1 MKNITKIGVFI
12 LLSIF
17 TFTACDSDSSVSP
30 FSTDEESAL
39 LDFMFLATA
48 DDSTGTT
55 TNRNHGW
62 RGGKKCNVTEVE
74 VADLPAAITDYITA
88 NYAGATANRA
98 GTLENGNYVVKITK
112 ADATHAGL
120 VFDANGVFVEEK
132 TGKSGSR
139 GTEVAVADLPTT
151 VTAYITANY
160 AGATIKKAIT
170 NDEGKFLLIVQKADE
185 TYVGV
190 GFEAD
195 GTFISEVTKRNKGS
209 KSKG

>member
-12 LLSIF
+12 FLSIF
-17 TFTACDSDSSVSP
+17 TFTACESDRAVSP
-30 FSTDEESAL
+30 FSTDEESAI

-48 DDSTGTT
+48 DDSTGT

-62 RGGKKCNVTEVE
+62 RGGKKCNVTELD
-74 VADLPAAITDYITA
+74 VANLPAAISSYITS
-88 NYAGATANRA
+88 NYAGSTSNRA

-120 VFDANGVFVEEK
+120 VFDANGVFVKEK

-139 GTEVAVADLPTT
+139 GTEVAVANLPTT
-151 VTAYITANY
+151 ITAYITANY

-170 NDEGKFLLIVQKADE
+170 NEEGKFLLIVQKADE

-190 GFEAD
+190 GFNAD
-195 GTFISEVTKRNKGS
+195 GTFISEVTKRGKGG
-209 KSKG
+209 KYKG

>member
-1 MKNITKIGVFI
+1 MKKMTKLGVFI

-17 TFTACDSDSSVSP
+17 TFTACENDNSVSP
-30 FSTDEESAL
+30 FSTDDESAL

-55 TNRNHGW
+55 TDRRNGW
-62 RGGKKCNVTEVE
+62 RGGKKCNITEVE
-74 VADLPAAITDYITA
+74 VADLPATITSYITA
-88 NYAGATANRA
+88 NYADATVDRA
-98 GTLENGNYVVKITK
+98 GTLENGNFVVKITK

-120 VFDANGVFVEEK
+120 VFDADGVFVEEK

-139 GTEVAVADLPTT
+139 GTEVAVEDLPAA

-160 AGATIKKAIT
+160 ADATIKKAIT

-195 GTFISEVTKRNKGS
+195 GTFISEMTRKGKKRKG
-209 KSKG
+209 